1 MTLVLTVDEA
11 RSIVEPAAQRTWAPF
26 MEADD
31 AEVPWV
37 IDSEER
43 SAANTTGI
51 YNLAS
56 WQSEVAI
63 PLAAR
68 LYGLP
73 KMRTKSLTVA
83 VQTAIAGCFGSATQ
97 RNGRPYH
104 NRCVW
109 FLKFSSESGKIIE
122 IREYLNTALVR
133 EVKLNNE
140 PTNSEDGKG

>member
-1 MTLVLTVDEA
+1 
-11 RSIVEPAAQRTWAPF
+11 

-31 AEVPWV
+31 AEVRWSLIVRRGAPPT
-37 IDSEER
+37 R
-43 SAANTTGI
+43 LA
-51 YNLAS
+51 YNLAN

-73 KMRTKSLTVA
+73 KMETKSLTVA
-83 VQTAIAGCFGSATQ
+83 GQTAIAGCFGSATQ

-122 IREYLNTALVR
+122 IREYLETALVR

-140 PTNSEDGKG
+140 PTNRRTERRERGRWTFPCLSS